1 MNNINIS
8 KNKVCECC
16 RCGKIEESNIVL
28 SWEDRLGI
36 ETTDF
41 YLCKSCT
48 DSFNS
53 WLISEDN

>member
-1 MNNINIS
+1 M
-8 KNKVCECC
+8 KKEVCECC
-16 RCGKIEESNIVL
+16 RCGKIEESKIVL
-28 SWEDRLGI
+28 SWEDQLGI
-36 ETTDF
+36 ETTDL